1 MDIDQSA
8 RRQARDE
15 FQVIDP
21 DYYDMEGKEEDVVSE
36 RGPSIEWAQSEPFAS
51 TKTLP
56 NLYSPI
62 AHVFFDDAFYHDE
75 NQQRTLNMFVKD
87 FFEAINKAA
96 G

>member
-21 DYYDMEGKEEDVVSE
+21 DYYDMEGKIRYV
-36 RGPSIEWAQSEPFAS
+36 
-51 TKTLP
+51 
-56 NLYSPI
+56 Y
-62 AHVFFDDAFYHDE
+62 E
-75 NQQRTLNMFVKD
+75 NN
-87 FFEAINKAA
+87 NKK

>member
-21 DYYDMEGKEEDVVSE
+21 DYYDMEGEKRTSLAN
-36 RGPSIEWAQSEPFAS
+36 GGSSIEWIQSEPFALMKS
-51 TKTLP
+51 LP
-56 NLYSPI
+56 ILCSRI